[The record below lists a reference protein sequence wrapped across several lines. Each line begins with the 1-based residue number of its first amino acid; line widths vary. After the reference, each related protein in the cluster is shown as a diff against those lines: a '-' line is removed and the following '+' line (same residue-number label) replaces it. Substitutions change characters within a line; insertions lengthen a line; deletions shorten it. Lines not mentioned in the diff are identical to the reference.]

1 MSTFCTSNIRAS
13 NSKKTRGAHICMY
26 FVNEEYS
33 KKLHFKT
40 VIIVSPLL
48 KILTSVIYL
57 H

>member
-1 MSTFCTSNIRAS
+1 
-13 NSKKTRGAHICMY
+13 MY